1 MKSYTVFTTYALV
14 PTGGTV
20 GQPYTQAIHCNYI
33 NTMQLTTDNLA
44 IQEIRVN
51 FLNADEFKF
60 LSPDVSYETGY
71 TINRIYLIAQVVEN
85 VEGIK
90 TKPNPANW
98 KYLDVTSQI
107 TGYAGSGYLS
117 PAQLTSV
124 VFKMPL
130 NNYDSYSTYN
140 LNHLSYPS
148 FSQTGQLC
156 FGDETYFFGNVTTD
170 IKADVYTLDYSIN
183 LPLNE
188 FNSSTNL
195 TWNGVSGVYITE
207 IGIYDTNMN
216 LVAIGKLNNPL
227 PKDATISRTILFAL
241 DF

>member
-14 PTGGTV
+14 PTGGTI

-51 FLNADEFKF
+51 FLSADEFKF
-60 LSPDVSYETGY
+60 LSTDVSNETGY
-71 TINRIYLIAQVVEN
+71 TVNRIYLIAQVVEN
-85 VEGIK
+85 VEGVK
-90 TKPNPANW
+90 TKPDPANW
-98 KYLDVTSQI
+98 KYLDVTTQI
-107 TGYAGSGYLS
+107 TGYVGGYLT
-117 PAQLTSV
+117 PTQLTSV

-140 LNHLSYPS
+140 LDYLGYPS
-148 FSQTGQLC
+148 YNQTGQLC

-188 FNSSTNL
+188 FNSSTNT
-195 TWNGVSGVYITE
+195 TWDGVSRVYVTE
-207 IGIYDTNMN
+207 IGIYDADKN
-216 LVAIGKLNNPL
+216 LVAIGKLNDPL

>member
-14 PTGGTV
+14 PTGGTI
-20 GQPYTQAIHCNYI
+20 GQPYTRAIHCNYI

-71 TINRIYLIAQVVEN
+71 TVNRIYLIAQVVEN
-85 VEGIK
+85 VEGIT
-90 TKPNPANW
+90 TKPNSANW
-98 KYLDVTSQI
+98 KYLDVTDQI
-107 TGYAGSGYLS
+107 LGHGVYLT
-117 PAQLTSV
+117 PANLTSI

-130 NNYDSYSTYN
+130 NNYNNYSTYD
-140 LNHLSYPS
+140 LDYLGYPS

-188 FNSSTNL
+188 FNSSTNS
-195 TWNGVSGVYITE
+195 TWDGVSRVYITE
-207 IGIYDTNMN
+207 IGIYDADKN
-216 LVAIGKLNNPL
+216 LVAIGKLNDPL